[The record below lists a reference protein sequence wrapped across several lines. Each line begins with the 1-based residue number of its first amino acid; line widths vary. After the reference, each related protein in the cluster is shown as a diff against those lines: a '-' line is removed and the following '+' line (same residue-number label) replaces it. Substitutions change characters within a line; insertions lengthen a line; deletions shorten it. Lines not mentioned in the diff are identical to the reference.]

1 MAWALLKYNNLLN
14 TTCNKDR
21 VEQINSNYAR
31 CAEYLP
37 CPSDLPSTLSWV
49 MRSWQHALFCF
60 FLWASDFSSCLPNG
74 NHQCR
79 SIRGRE
85 WNSRHPS
92 LSPLGGCI
100 PGWKARA
107 FLQRDFSTHLP
118 LPLLPSRL
126 RVLEF

>member
-1 MAWALLKYNNLLN
+1 MAWALVKYNNLLN
-14 TTCNKDR
+14 TTYNKDR
-21 VEQINSNYAR
+21 VEQMNNNYAR

-37 CPSDLPSTLSWV
+37 CPWDLPSTLSWV

-60 FLWASDFSSCLPNG
+60 FLCASDFSSCLPNW

-92 LSPLGGCI
+92 LSPLWAASLVEK
-100 PGWKARA
+100 PE
-107 FLQRDFSTHLP
+107 
-118 LPLLPSRL
+118 LLFKETSAHISLCLFFPQG
-126 RVLEF
+126 LEF